1 MEIELPDLSALPE
14 TLKPLVA
21 TVDGKNKLDLTKV
34 MPVEDLT
41 GLKTAL
47 QNERANASAYS
58 KFGKPDEL
66 AKRISD
72 LEAAAAKGGKGGEEA
87 QAKLDQ
93 LTKDYEGKL
102 AERDT
107 RLNTILRKSANAE
120 LRAELAKAGVI
131 PEGLDMLSTF
141 AASRIAFNDDGSTKI
156 LTVDG
161 KPMIGSGADHGATLA
176 DLAKEL
182 AKASPFLVKDGG
194 AGGGGKP
201 PGSGG
206 GTGQKTMTRADFEKL
221 DAAGKAAAM
230 KDGTNLTD

>member
-1 MEIELPDLSALPE
+1 MEIELSDLSGLPE

-21 TVDGKNKLDLTKV
+21 TVDGKNKLDLTKL

-41 GLKTAL
+41 GIKTAL
-47 QNERANASAYS
+47 QNERANAGAYA

-93 LTKDYEGKL
+93 LKADYEGKL
-102 AERDT
+102 NDT
-107 RLNTILRKSANAE
+107 QNRLTNLMRRNANAE

-141 AASRIAFNDDGSTKI
+141 AASRIAFNDDGSPKI
-156 LTVDG
+156 LTADG

-182 AKASPFLVKDGG
+182 AKASPFLVKDAG

-206 GTGQKTMTRADFEKL
+206 TPNKTMKADEFKKLSDTERARL
-221 DAAGKAAAM
+221 M
-230 KDGTNLTD
+230 KEGLTLTD

>member
-1 MEIELPDLSALPE
+1 MEIELPDVSGLPDTHKALV
-14 TLKPLVA
+14 T
-21 TVDGKNKLDLTKV
+21 TVDGKHKLDLTKL

-41 GLKTAL
+41 GLKSAL
-47 QNERANASAYS
+47 QKERAAAEAYA
-58 KFGKPDEL
+58 KLGKPDDIS
-66 AKRISD
+66 KRIAD

-87 QAKLDQ
+87 QAKLDAM
-93 LTKDYEGKL
+93 KAEYEGKL
-102 AERDT
+102 TDT
-107 RLNTILRKSANAE
+107 QSRLTNLMRRNANAE

-141 AASRIAFNDDGSTKI
+141 ASSRIAFNDDGSPKI
-156 LTVDG
+156 LTSDG

-182 AKASPFLVKDGG
+182 AKASPFLVKDAG

-206 GTGQKTMTRADFEKL
+206 TPNKTMTTAAFNALAPKERA
-221 DAAGKAAAM
+221 KAMAE
-230 KDGTNLTD
+230 GTILTD

>member
-1 MEIELPDLSALPE
+1 MEIELPDVSAVPE
-14 TLKPLVA
+14 AIKALVVSA
-21 TVDGKNKLDLTKV
+21 DGKNKLDLTKL

-47 QNERANASAYS
+47 QNERAAAGAYA

-66 AKRISD
+66 AKKISD

-93 LTKDYEGKL
+93 LKADYEGKL
-102 AERDT
+102 TERDT
-107 RLNTILRKSANAE
+107 RLNNILRKAANAE

-141 AASRIAFNDDGSTKI
+141 AASRIAFNDDGSTKV
-156 LTVDG
+156 LTADG
-161 KPMIGSGADHGATLA
+161 KPMIGTGADHGATLA

-182 AKASPFLVKDGG
+182 AKASPFLVKDAG

-201 PGSGG
+201 PGSQG
-206 GTGQKTMTRADFEKL
+206 GTGGKSMTRAAFDAL
-221 DAAGKAAAM
+221 DPAGKAAAM
-230 KDGTNLTD
+230 KDGTTLTD

>member
-1 MEIELPDLSALPE
+1 MEIELPDVSGLPE
-14 TLKPLVA
+14 ALKPLVA
-21 TVDGKNKLDLTKV
+21 SADGKHKLDLTKL

-47 QNERANASAYS
+47 QNERANAGAYA
-58 KFGKPDEL
+58 KLGKPDEI
-66 AKRISD
+66 AKRIAD
-72 LEAAAAKGGKGGEEA
+72 LEAAAAKVGKGGEEA

-93 LTKDYEGKL
+93 LKSDYEAKL
-102 AERDT
+102 ADAQN
-107 RLNTILRKSANAE
+107 RLTNLMRKNANAE

-141 AASRIAFNDDGSTKI
+141 AASRIAFNDDGSPKI
-156 LTVDG
+156 MTADG

-182 AKASPFLVKDGG
+182 AKASPFLVKDAG

-206 GTGQKTMTRADFEKL
+206 TPQKIMTTADFNALPAKER
-221 DAAGKAAAM
+221 AKAMAE
-230 KDGTNLTD
+230 GTTLTD

>member
-1 MEIELPDLSALPE
+1 MEIELSDVSGLPE

-21 TVDGKNKLDLTKV
+21 TVDGKNKLDLSKL

-41 GLKTAL
+41 GLKTSL
-47 QNERANASAYS
+47 QNERTVAEAYKS
-58 KFGKPDEL
+58 LGKPKEIQQ
-66 AKRISD
+66 RIAD
-72 LEAAAAKGGKGGEEA
+72 LEAAAARGGKGSEEA

-93 LTKDYEGKL
+93 IKADYEGKL
-102 AERDT
+102 AERDN
-107 RLNTILRKSANAE
+107 RLNAILRKSANAE

-141 AASRIAFNDDGSTKI
+141 AASRIAFGEDGSTKI
-156 LTVDG
+156 LTADG

-182 AKASPFLVKDGG
+182 AKASPFLVKDAG

-206 GTGQKTMTRADFEKL
+206 TPPKTMTTAEFNALSARER
-221 DAAGKAAAM
+221 AAAM
-230 KDGTNLTD
+230 KNGTTLTE

>member
-1 MEIELPDLSALPE
+1 MEIELSDISALPE

-21 TVDGKNKLDLTKV
+21 SADGKHKLDLAKL
-34 MPVEDLT
+34 MPAEDLT

-47 QNERANASAYS
+47 QKEREAAGAWS
-58 KFGKPDEL
+58 KFGKPDDV

-87 QAKLDQ
+87 QAKLDA
-93 LTKDYEGKL
+93 LTKDYEGKI
-102 AERDT
+102 ADRDS
-107 RLNTILRKSANAE
+107 RLTKLMRKTADAE

-131 PEGLDMLSTF
+131 PEGLDMLSSF
-141 AASRIAFNDDGSTKI
+141 AGQRIAFHDDGTPKI
-156 LTVDG
+156 MTADG

-206 GTGQKTMTRADFEKL
+206 GTGGKSMTRAAFDAL
-221 DAAGKAAAM
+221 DPAGKQAAM
-230 KDGTNLTD
+230 KDGTTLTD